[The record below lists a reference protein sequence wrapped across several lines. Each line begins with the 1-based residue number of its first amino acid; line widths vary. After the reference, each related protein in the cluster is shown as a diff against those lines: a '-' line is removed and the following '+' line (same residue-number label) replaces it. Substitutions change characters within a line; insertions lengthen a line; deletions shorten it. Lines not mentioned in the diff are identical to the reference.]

1 MHKIRKQKRHNII
14 NANDYDWKLSYNVV
28 GHFLMSEITAP
39 ELLERAELRNEHFFK
54 SEVVQFKFIYAKA
67 C

>member
-1 MHKIRKQKRHNII
+1 
-14 NANDYDWKLSYNVV
+14 
-28 GHFLMSEITAP
+28 MSAITAP